1 MSPARP
7 AALAFA
13 WVGAALFA
21 ISLLVFLYAYFATF
35 GRPPLSN
42 SPDRAALTDVALF
55 SAFALH
61 HSLLARTGAK
71 QRLARV
77 LPPTLERTV
86 YIITASILFIGVCLL
101 WRPVNGELYRVDGPL
116 RAIFYGIQAAGIAVT
131 IVGTS
136 TLGVLNLAGVR
147 QALDADPAAA
157 ESLALRT
164 SGLYGMVRHPLY
176 FGWFLLVFGT
186 PHMTMTR
193 LVFAV
198 VSTAYLALAIPFEE
212 RDLVG
217 VFGDDYRRYQRTV
230 RWRMLP
236 GLY

>member
-7 AALAFA
+7 AAFAFA

-21 ISLLVFLYAYFATF
+21 ISLLVFLYAYFVTF
-35 GRPPLSN
+35 GRTPLSN
-42 SPDRAALTDVALF
+42 SPDRAALIDAALF

-61 HSLLARTGAK
+61 HSLLARSGAK

-77 LPPTLERTV
+77 LPPALERTV
-86 YIITASILFIGVCLL
+86 YTITASILFIAVCLL
-101 WRPVNGELYRVDGPL
+101 WRPVPGELYRIDGPL
-116 RAIFYGIQAAGIAVT
+116 AAIFYGIQAAGIAVT
-131 IVGTS
+131 IVGAS

-147 QALDADPAAA
+147 QALDADRPAAA
-157 ESLALRT
+157 SPALRT
-164 SGLYGMVRHPLY
+164 SGLYGVVRHPLY

-193 LVFAV
+193 FVFAV

-217 VFGDDYRRYQRTV
+217 VFGDEYRRYQHRV

-236 GLY
+236 GVF